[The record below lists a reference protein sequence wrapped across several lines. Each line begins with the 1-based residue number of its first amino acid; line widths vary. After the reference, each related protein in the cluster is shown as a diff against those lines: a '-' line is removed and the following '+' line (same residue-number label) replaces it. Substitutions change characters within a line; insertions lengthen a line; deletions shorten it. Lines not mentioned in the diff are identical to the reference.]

1 MKSGKMSILLLP
13 LCVVVSTAACSKPD
27 YVFPESIAEEVM
39 DTSSLAVVIVPSQN
53 SDSNSDGKTG
63 GRNWSEM
70 DRFETTTVSDFFP
83 MEYTHQ
89 STAVFG
95 DYAMMVRNG
104 RGAMRLY
111 DLSRK
116 TKVYTVTLKGE
127 DASIYHSNQSTF
139 GVQKYEPSDYFPLL
153 YVSQRVRS
161 EKRCFTEVFRII
173 PLFNADSTALLAF
186 RAEKVQEIFFP
197 PMSADNSMGNV
208 NCVIDPDTGRMYTY
222 SRNNNANDD
231 NYRRCK
237 ISRFAVPDCHQPEVI
252 LNDTDIQESFMID
265 ASAANMQGGC
275 IANGRLYIGQ
285 GYPAAGYVYLNVVDL
300 RTKSLV
306 MRYDLLASGANWEP
320 QGCFY
325 YDGNVMLSH
334 KTGICRII
342 EKE

>member
-13 LCVVVSTAACSKPD
+13 LCVAVSTAACSKPD

-53 SDSNSDGKTG
+53 SDSNSDGKPG

-83 MEYTHQ
+83 LEYTHQ
-89 STAVFG
+89 SAAVYG
-95 DYAMMVRNG
+95 DYAMFVRNG

-116 TKVYTVTLKGE
+116 TKVNTVTLNGE
-127 DASIYHSNQSTF
+127 NASIYHCNQSTF
-139 GVQKYEPSDYFPLL
+139 GVQRYEPSDYFPLL

-186 RAEKVQEIFFP
+186 RVEKVQEIFFP

-208 NCVIDPDTGRMYTY
+208 NCVIDPDTGWMYTY
-222 SRNNNANDD
+222 SRNNNSNDD
-231 NYRRCK
+231 NFQRCK
-237 ISRFAVPDCHQPEVI
+237 ISRFAVPDCHQPEVV
-252 LNDTDIQESFMID
+252 LKDTDIQESFMID
-265 ASAANMQGGC
+265 ARAVNMQGGC

-300 RTKSLV
+300 RTKQLV
-306 MRYDLLASGANWEP
+306 TRYDLLASDANWEP

-334 KTGICRII
+334 KKGICRII